1 MKATLVLI
9 GLAVIAALLVNG
21 AVARI
26 PGENGEFRTQTPPR
40 VMQVSKAPVKER
52 KLEARAKQ
60 LKPLVLPN
68 IGKLTAKM
76 WKVDRSTL
84 SSQLSSSKQVLRFF
98 RNHQH
103 RWLLAPGKDKCWQVP
118 WQRTCTVARATVRL
132 HASLA
137 AVAKQ
142 RLDHEIPLI
151 NDWRTAVRWV
161 QRIYP
166 GTESWMLYISDR
178 EGGWGPWVW
187 YGGRTWSGYHV
198 GNDFLGADT
207 VGGWMQFR
215 YSTFAPYWRGAQ
227 KDLRQRGY
235 LIPEIPMPS
244 AGGPSEYAAW
254 LSPLGQALTAGYMRY
269 YGKDG
274 CHWCL

>member
-1 MKATLVLI
+1 MKAAVVLVCLTVT
-9 GLAVIAALLVNG
+9 GTFLVNG
-21 AVARI
+21 AVARA
-26 PGENGEFRTQTPPR
+26 PEETGRTTAVAPPAAPAAPAVQTT
-40 VMQVSKAPVKER
+40 R
-52 KLEARAKQ
+52 KLATAKVR
-60 LKPLVLPN
+60 PLVLPN
-68 IGKLTAKM
+68 IGKLLAKAR
-76 WKVDRSTL
+76 VADRSTL
-84 SSQLSSSKQVLRFF
+84 GRQLASSKRVVAFWT
-98 RNHQH
+98 NPKH
-103 RWLLAPGKDKCWQVP
+103 RWVLAPRHEKCWQVP
-118 WQRTCTVARATVRL
+118 WQRSCTVARASLKLHKALAIVAQLRL
-132 HASLA
+132 N
-137 AVAKQ
+137 
-142 RLDHEIPLI
+142 HEIPLI

-166 GTESWMLYISDR
+166 GTESWMLAISDR

-187 YGGRTWSGYHV
+187 YGGRTWQGYHV

-235 LIPEIPMPS
+235 IVPQIPMPPQ
-244 AGGPSEYAAW
+244 GGPSEYAAW
-254 LSPLGQALTAGYMRY
+254 LSPLGQALTAGYMRF